1 LDTDREVTENVRNC
15 LRGSA
20 AGLRNG
26 LPPVLT
32 VSVEVGETITGALQ
46 KELKMDPKAEASSPW
61 NEIWDS
67 LQTSA
72 SSERIPPVP
81 TMAFYMVIGGLLT
94 LYIRFLYR
102 RCNSSFSGSDS
113 VARVFPLLTMV
124 TIGVISVA
132 KTSPS
137 LALGLIGTLSIIR
150 FRVAIKDPEELVYLF
165 LCIGIGLALGAE
177 QPLFA
182 VATVVVVSVFVLG
195 IHFTTRTRHRQSL
208 LLTITGDSKSDFND
222 GESGVLAVVNELVD
236 HYTLQRLDLEQDR
249 GQMRIA
255 IGRNGDTDTSE
266 LIASL
271 RERLPECEFSYV
283 NLESTL

>member
-1 LDTDREVTENVRNC
+1 MAVGD
-15 LRGSA
+15 
-20 AGLRNG
+20 
-26 LPPVLT
+26 
-32 VSVEVGETITGALQ
+32 EVGELIAGRLQ
-46 KELKMDPKAEASSPW
+46 QESMMDAKADATSPW
-61 NEIWDS
+61 DEIWDS
-67 LQTSA
+67 LQTSSA
-72 SSERIPPVP
+72 PESIPPVP

-150 FRVAIKDPEELVYLF
+150 FRVAIKEPEELVYLF

-177 QPLFA
+177 QPLLA
-182 VATVVVVSVFVLG
+182 VATVVVVTVFVLG

-208 LLTITGDSKSDFND
+208 LLTITGDAKDDFND
-222 GESGVLAVVNELVD
+222 GETGVLAVVNELVD
-236 HYTLQRLDLEQDR
+236 RYTLQRLDLEQGR

-255 IGRNGDTDTSE
+255 IGRNGDTETSE
-266 LIASL
+266 LVASL
-271 RERLPECEFSYV
+271 RKRLPECEFSYV

>member
-1 LDTDREVTENVRNC
+1 
-15 LRGSA
+15 
-20 AGLRNG
+20 
-26 LPPVLT
+26 
-32 VSVEVGETITGALQ
+32 
-46 KELKMDPKAEASSPW
+46 MDPKADSSSFV
-61 NEIWDS
+61 NELWKIFE
-67 LQTSA
+67 TSA
-72 SSERIPPVP
+72 SADGIPSVP
-81 TMAFYMVIGGLLT
+81 AMAGYMVIGGLLT
-94 LYIRFLYR
+94 LYVRFLYR

-124 TIGVISVA
+124 TIGVIAVA

-150 FRVAIKDPEELVYLF
+150 FRVAIKEPEELVYLF

-177 QPLFA
+177 QPLLA
-182 VATVVVVSVFVLG
+182 VATVVVVTVFVLG

-208 LLTITGDSKSDFND
+208 LLTITGDSKAQFND
-222 GESGVLAVVNELVD
+222 GETGVLAVVNELID

-255 IGRNGDTDTSE
+255 INRGNDVETSV
-266 LIASL
+266 LVASL

-283 NLESTL
+283 NLQSTL